1 MVTFCSNHLQIDKK
15 LTLTIIIDS
24 DMIYLFIEILWN
36 VNLLEILRNDWRLP
50 LSKSWIILWI
60 KILKYWNYFRGK
72 DLRRKL
78 KFRTRNFREPWRGI
92 LNDEIGT
99 FSTIDLFCSSWW
111 KWKMS
116 IPQRQENILW
126 RNGSFIRKLI
136 FDLGDPPWN
145 DMSPMRASYAH
156 KI

>member
-1 MVTFCSNHLQIDKK
+1 MIKLTIKFEHDHVIPVISQTHSNHMVSFCPNHLQIDIE

-72 DLRRKL
+72 DLRRNW
-78 KFRTRNFREPWRGI
+78 KFRTRNFGDLRRGI
-92 LNDEIGT
+92 LNDEIGN
-99 FSTIDLFCSSWW
+99 FSALDLFCSRWW
-111 KWKMS
+111 KWKMP
-116 IPQRQENILW
+116 I
-126 RNGSFIRKLI
+126 
-136 FDLGDPPWN
+136 
-145 DMSPMRASYAH
+145 Y
-156 KI
+156 

>member
-1 MVTFCSNHLQIDKK
+1 MALFNHLQIPIDIK

-24 DMIYLFIEILWN
+24 DYLNQIWFISRISRIWN

-99 FSTIDLFCSSWW
+99 FSTINLFCSRWW

-116 IPQRQENILW
+116 IPQRQENIFW

-136 FDLGDPPWN
+136 FDLRDFSGGP
-145 DMSPMRASYAH
+145 
-156 KI
+156 